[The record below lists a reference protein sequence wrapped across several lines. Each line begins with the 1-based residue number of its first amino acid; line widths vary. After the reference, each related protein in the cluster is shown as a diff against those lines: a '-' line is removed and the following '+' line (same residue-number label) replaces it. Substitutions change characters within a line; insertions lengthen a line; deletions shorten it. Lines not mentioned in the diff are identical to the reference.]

1 MSLGDVFS
9 DVDVDTLQVA
19 ASGLPNWVTF
29 QYVTTQSPP
38 VIRISGNVPFDAV
51 DGQNYNV
58 VLTATDPSGAS
69 VSTTLVVRD
78 SSAAPTALCGT
89 SSPDGIVRVATR
101 PSVSASGCR

>member
-38 VIRISGNVPFDAV
+38 VIRRG
-51 DGQNYNV
+51 GQRR
-58 VLTATDPSGAS
+58 VLG
-69 VSTTLVVRD
+69 VRR
-78 SSAAPTALCGT
+78 CG
-89 SSPDGIVRVATR
+89 R
-101 PSVSASGCR
+101 